1 MNQAV
6 RLLMVEDSESK
17 ADILQTFCGKAVFM
31 SGEAEK
37 LKRKLEE
44 MLTSSD
50 TEWVNSITV
59 TLNAMYRQF
68 ELERN
73 AKRRLS
79 RSVLM
84 GISNARNGEL
94 NETLGVYRTLCC
106 DAEIVIAFGVPFPDC
121 PNHRNLPTEWKQ
133 KPDVDP
139 NTYTPNK
146 SGKIALPKSKQQ
158 INLRG

>member
-1 MNQAV
+1 
-6 RLLMVEDSESK
+6 
-17 ADILQTFCGKAVFM
+17 M
-31 SGEAEK
+31 SVEAEE
-37 LKRKLEE
+37 LKRKIEE
-44 MLTSSD
+44 MLASSD

-106 DAEIVIAFGVPFPDC
+106 DAEIVIGGGVTFPDC

-133 KPDVDP
+133 KPDADP

-146 SGKIALPKSKQQ
+146 SGKIALAKSKQQ

>member
-1 MNQAV
+1 
-6 RLLMVEDSESK
+6 
-17 ADILQTFCGKAVFM
+17 M
-31 SGEAEK
+31 SAEAEE
-37 LKRKLEE
+37 LKRKIEE
-44 MLTSSD
+44 MLASSD
-50 TEWVNSITV
+50 TEWVNSIIV

-106 DAEIVIAFGVPFPDC
+106 DAEIVIGFGVPFPDC
-121 PNHRNLPTEWKQ
+121 PNHRNLPTEWKR
-133 KPDVDP
+133 KADVDP

-146 SGKIALPKSKQQ
+146 SGKIALAKSKQQ

>member
-1 MNQAV
+1 
-6 RLLMVEDSESK
+6 
-17 ADILQTFCGKAVFM
+17 M
-31 SGEAEK
+31 SGEAEE
-37 LKRKLEE
+37 LKRKIEE

-50 TEWVNSITV
+50 TEWINSVIV

-68 ELERN
+68 ELERK

-94 NETLGVYRTLCC
+94 NQTLGVYRTLCC
-106 DAEIVIAFGVPFPDC
+106 DAEIVIGFGVPFPDC
-121 PNHRNLPTEWKQ
+121 PNHPNLPTEWKR
-133 KPDVDP
+133 KADVDP

-146 SGKIALPKSKQQ
+146 SGKIALAKWKQQ
-158 INLRG
+158 TNLRG